1 VSHWLLKKRRTV
13 NEIRINELIDCF
25 FNCDLGGDDRAALER
40 ALLRSPQARALFWE
54 KAEVHEG
61 LREWGLEHWDRLGQP
76 LACGRRPMPTAGVL
90 LASLSRVVRAA
101 TIPLTLV
108 IGSLVGM
115 GVAWAVVPQVR
126 AALTIPLRIAN
137 GGFEDEPPGSIMAT
151 AGADR
156 LEQLPATFAAW
167 GGDRVRV
174 CGPEEGVAPV
184 EGQRMLAFEKALPG
198 PGDEAVTRA
207 DACDLF
213 QVVDLSA
220 HRPQITKGGCALTAT
235 AHVSDGGP
243 ERSVATDFIVRVHV
257 FGGEPQNVLAGWPH
271 SRLEA
276 IATGTERVTSFGGQA
291 EWRELI
297 AQASLPKDA
306 TFAVLQI
313 DATSM
318 DRTPGRP
325 PATFD
330 RHYCDDVRLT
340 LTVPAS
346 PAAGY

>member
-1 VSHWLLKKRRTV
+1 M
-13 NEIRINELIDCF
+13 NDIRINELVDRF

-54 KAEVHEG
+54 KAEMHEG
-61 LREWGLEHWDRLGQP
+61 LREWGLEHWDRLGQQ
-76 LACGRRPMPTAGVL
+76 LAPGHRPVPTAAVL
-90 LASLSRVVRAA
+90 LTSLGRVVRAA

-126 AALTIPLRIAN
+126 SALTIPLRIAN

-151 AGADR
+151 AKADR
-156 LEQLPATFAAW
+156 LEQLPETFIAW

-174 CGPEEGVAPV
+174 CDAEQGITPFEG
-184 EGQRMLAFEKALPG
+184 ERMLAFEKALPG

-207 DACDLF
+207 DSCDLF

-220 HRPQITKGGCALTAT
+220 YRPQIARGGCTLTAV
-235 AHVSDGGP
+235 AHVIDAGAV
-243 ERSVATDFIVRVHV
+243 RSVATDFVVRMHV
-257 FGGEPQNVLAGWPH
+257 FSGAAAGVLTGWPH
-271 SRLEA
+271 TRLEA

-291 EWRELI
+291 AWRELT

-306 TFAVLQI
+306 SFAILQI
-313 DATSM
+313 DATNM

-325 PATFD
+325 AAVFD
-330 RHYCDDVRLT
+330 RHYCDDVRLA
-340 LTVPAS
+340 LTVPTS
-346 PAAGY
+346 PTATQ

>member
-1 VSHWLLKKRRTV
+1 M
-13 NEIRINELIDCF
+13 NEIRINELIDRF
-25 FNCDLGGDDRAALER
+25 FNCDLGGADRAALER

-54 KAEVHEG
+54 KAEMHEG

-76 LACGRRPMPTAGVL
+76 LASGRRPVPTAVVL
-90 LASLSRVVRAA
+90 LASLSRVARAA

-108 IGSLVGM
+108 VGSLVGM

-126 AALTIPLRIAN
+126 ASLTIPLRIAN
-137 GGFEDEPPGSIMAT
+137 GGFEDEPPGSIMAS
-151 AGADR
+151 AEADR
-156 LEQLPATFAAW
+156 LEQLPTTFAAW

-174 CGPEEGVAPV
+174 CRAEQGVSPV
-184 EGQRMLAFEKALPG
+184 EGRRMLAFEKALPG

-207 DACDLF
+207 DACDVF
-213 QVVDLSA
+213 QVVDLSTY
-220 HRPQITKGGCALTAT
+220 RPQIARGGCMLTAT
-235 AHVSDGGP
+235 AHVSDAGP
-243 ERSVATDFIVRVHV
+243 ERPVATDFIVRVHV
-257 FGGEPQNVLAGWPH
+257 FGGEPQSVLAGWPH
-271 SRLEA
+271 TRLEA

-313 DATSM
+313 DATNM

-325 PATFD
+325 PGVFD
-330 RHYCDDVRLT
+330 RHYCDDVRLS
-340 LTVPAS
+340 LTVPTG
-346 PAAGY
+346 PAANQ